1 MNTIFWHFFSHRG
14 YINRKIYALSIV
26 MIISLFGLAAS
37 ILGGS
42 ESNPFFGAI
51 SAFTLLSF
59 CISILI
65 LNHKRLHDMGFSG
78 YLQLIATSSII
89 TSAIILSSLFVIFLA
104 AFITFLFAFPSK
116 IDNNKYHNIN
126 L

>member
-1 MNTIFWHFFSHRG
+1 MNAIFWHFFSHKG
-14 YINRKIYALSIV
+14 CINRKIYALSIA
-26 MIISLFGLAAS
+26 MIFSLFFLAAS
-37 ILGGS
+37 CLAGS

-51 SAFTLLSF
+51 SAVIFLSF
-59 CISILI
+59 YFSILI

-78 YLQLIATSSII
+78 YLQLIAISTII
-89 TSAIILSSLFVIFLA
+89 TSAIILGSLFVIFLA

-116 IDNNKYHNIN
+116 IDNNKYRNIN